1 MLLFRVYDQNNVHK
15 TPMNFA
21 KAMLFMAFPIVL
33 SALTA
38 KPAHAQKTLEECRN
52 GKLFVNGSP
61 TSDQWGTCKDH
72 DKDGKDLKLL
82 ILDAP
87 RIPFQIEND
96 EDPPC
101 RMSTNMAREVEKHL
115 SKAAKSL
122 DGIGD
127 DSKLAGWMNKWG
139 PTRSAETQ
147 HAACRI
153 VAIALPVGL
162 REIARIRVV
171 VHQDNDDNGDDSYC
185 PDLEVVS
192 DKGTWMLRA
201 ADKNYPTPW
210 KVGCPGGYSVI
221 ESLEALQMDG
231 KGFVAATFKNWGTDT
246 SRTLQFWVWYR
257 RSSRK

>member
-1 MLLFRVYDQNNVHK
+1 MFRIN
-15 TPMNFA
+15 A
-21 KAMLFMAFPIVL
+21 KVILFMALPIVL

-61 TSDQWGTCKDH
+61 SPDQWGICKDH

-87 RIPFQIEND
+87 RNPFQIESN

-101 RMSTNMAREVEKHL
+101 RMSTNMGNEVEKHL
-115 SKAAKSL
+115 LKAARAL

-139 PTRSAETQ
+139 PTRSSETE

-162 REIARIRVV
+162 SEITRIRLVL
-171 VHQDNDDNGDDSYC
+171 HRDNDNNGDDKDC

-192 DKGTWMLRA
+192 NKGTWMLRVV
-201 ADKNYPTPW
+201 DEDYPTSW
-210 KVGCPGGYSVI
+210 KARCPGGYSVV

-231 KGFVAATFKNWGTDT
+231 KGIVGAIFKNWGTDT

-257 RSSRK
+257 RSARK

>member
-1 MLLFRVYDQNNVHK
+1 MVVHLEVMSMFRVN
-15 TPMNFA
+15 A
-21 KAMLFMAFPIVL
+21 KVILFMALPIVL

-38 KPAHAQKTLEECRN
+38 KPAHAQKTLKECRN

-61 TSDQWGTCKDH
+61 SPDQGGTCKDH

-87 RIPFQIEND
+87 RNPFQIENN

-101 RMSTNMAREVEKHL
+101 RMSTNVANEVEKHL
-115 SKAAKSL
+115 LKAARAL

-139 PTRSAETQ
+139 PTGSSETQ

-162 REIARIRVV
+162 SEITRIRLVL
-171 VHQDNDDNGDDSYC
+171 HRDNDNNGDDKDC

-192 DKGTWMLRA
+192 NKGTWMLRV
-201 ADKNYPTPW
+201 ADEDYPTSW
-210 KVGCPGGYSVI
+210 QVRCPGGYSVV

-231 KGFVAATFKNWGTDT
+231 KGIVGATFKNWGMDT
-246 SRTLQFWVWYR
+246 SRTLQFWVSYR
-257 RSSRK
+257 RSARK